1 MKKFLSIV
9 VILSLILGISC
20 QNENTTQDPAS
31 FTLERTEV
39 SASAEGCDV
48 EIGYTIT
55 NHESGA
61 VVLTSCSESWIKNLS
76 TATQGK
82 IKFSVAT
89 NYQKQAREARIEVQ
103 YTAVDA
109 KFEIVVKQE
118 ASTLEAFT
126 FEMVSNSATSLS
138 MKVSPAN
145 ATMPYICRIYTKA
158 HIDAF
163 GLDDDFALI
172 NYDMSAIA
180 DEAKAANQSL
190 LNYLQNIAYL
200 GVSNVEFDDLVPD
213 TDYVVYCYH
222 VNLQSG
228 ETDNNVAYRT
238 IARTEKT
245 ATVNENITMS
255 FEVVG
260 AHVIQTV
267 TTENPETYYYTECW
281 VMNDFKSYFGYDAT
295 PEQIFPHRW
304 NEQVTIKLGMGYQ
317 PNNILADLCKQGTQR
332 IEYNEL
338 KADTEYVFYVFA
350 VNPET
355 AFVASDIVTELVTTE
370 AASTSDVVIDIEI
383 KNVFMTTADIYWTAS
398 DPNAAFRRSVLSKE
412 QYDACGATDAERF
425 KAFEQNGYVADYTPV
440 GSTDLNFTKGEPG
453 KTFVAFAY
461 GVDGDTPNTRIFAK
475 EFTFLS
481 DTPGTSNISMSWST
495 HYNLAEVAAVD
506 AEHWADY
513 ASYENYA
520 LLPITIS
527 GVSDEDQV
535 YYMLDTRPLDW
546 HSKDSQWLSEVAQDK
561 HLKNHYSNCYLKLEY
576 EREYII
582 IAVAKDKNG
591 NFGELFK
598 TELYLYKSDSA
609 DVANYSY
616 VEDK

>member
-1 MKKFLSIV
+1 MKRIFSIIA
-9 VILSLILGISC
+9 ILTLIVSIGC
-20 QNENTTQDPAS
+20 QNENTTDPAS
-31 FTLERTEV
+31 FALEISEV
-39 SASAEGCDV
+39 DASAEGCDV
-48 EIGYTIT
+48 EINYTIT

-82 IKFSVAT
+82 IKFSVAA
-89 NYQKQAREARIEVQ
+89 NYQKQAREARIEVR
-103 YTAVDA
+103 YTAVDS
-109 KFEIVVKQE
+109 KYEIVVRQA
-118 ASTLEAFT
+118 ASTLDPFSYEV
-126 FEMVSNSATSLS
+126 VSKSATSLA
-138 MKVSPAN
+138 VEITPAD
-145 ATMPYICRIYTKA
+145 ATTPYICRTYTKA

-163 GLDDDFALI
+163 GLDDDMTLI
-172 NYDMSAIA
+172 NYDISAIA

-190 LNYLQNIAYL
+190 LNYLQNIAL
-200 GVSNVEFDDLVPD
+200 MGVSTVEFEELVPG
-213 TDYVVYCYH
+213 TEYVVYCYH
-222 VNLQSG
+222 IDLQIG
-228 ETDNNVAYRT
+228 EVTTGEAYRT
-238 IARTEKT
+238 IVRTENA
-245 ATVNENITMS
+245 ATTSENITMS

-260 AHVIQTV
+260 AHVTQTV
-267 TTENPETYYYTECW
+267 TTENAETYYFTECW
-281 VMNDFKSYFGYDAT
+281 AVNDFKSYFGQEAT

-317 PNNILADLCKQGTQR
+317 PYNILADLCKQGTQL

-350 VNPET
+350 VDAQT
-355 AFVASDIVTELVTTE
+355 AFVASDIVTEIVTTE
-370 AASTSDVVIDIEI
+370 SATESGMTIDIEI

-412 QYDACGATDAERF
+412 QYDACGTTDAERF

-475 EFTFLS
+475 EFTFIS
-481 DTPGTSNISMSWST
+481 DTPGTSNIAMAWTT

-513 ASYENYA
+513 TSYDGYA
-520 LLPITIS
+520 LLPISIS
-527 GVSDEDQV
+527 GVSEEDQV

-546 HSKDSQWLSEVAQDK
+546 YNKDSQWLAEVAQDK
-561 HLKNHYSNCYLKLEY
+561 NLKNHYSNCYLKLEY
-576 EREYII
+576 EREYIV
-582 IAVAKDKNG
+582 IAVAKDMNG
-591 NFGELFK
+591 NFGKLFK
-598 TELYLYKSDSA
+598 AELYLYKSDSA

-616 VEDK
+616 IEVK

>member
-1 MKKFLSIV
+1 MKKFFSIV
-9 VILSLILGISC
+9 TILTLILNIGC
-20 QNENTTQDPAS
+20 QNENTTQEPAS
-31 FTLERTEV
+31 FALEKTEV
-39 SASAEGCDV
+39 NVSAESCNIEV
-48 EIGYTIT
+48 NYTIT
-55 NHESGA
+55 NPESGA
-61 VVLTSCSESWIKNLS
+61 VVLTSCNESWIKNLS
-76 TATQGK
+76 TAAVGK
-82 IKFSVAT
+82 IKFSVDA
-89 NYQKQAREARIEVQ
+89 NYQKLSREAHISVE
-103 YTAVDA
+103 YTAVD
-109 KFEIVVKQE
+109 KRFEIVVKQE
-118 ASTLEAFT
+118 ASTHEAFT
-126 FEMVSNSATSLS
+126 FEVVSNSATSLS
-138 MKVSPAN
+138 INVSPAN
-145 ATMPYICRIYTKA
+145 ATMPYICRTYTKA
-158 HIDAF
+158 HIDTF
-163 GLDDDFALI
+163 GLDDDLALI
-172 NYDMSAIA
+172 NYDMSAIS
-180 DEAKAANQSL
+180 DEAKASKQSL
-190 LNYLQNIAYL
+190 LNYLQNIALL
-200 GVSNVEFDDLVPD
+200 GADIVEFNNLVPD
-213 TDYVVYCYH
+213 TEYVVYCYH
-222 VNLQSG
+222 IDLQTGNTSG
-228 ETDNNVAYRT
+228 DVYRKVV
-238 IARTEKT
+238 RTENT
-245 ATVNENITMS
+245 ATLKENITMS

-281 VMNDFKSYFGYDAT
+281 AMNDFKSYFGYDAT

-317 PNNILADLCKQGTQR
+317 PYNIIADLCKQGTQR

-355 AFVASDIVTELVTTE
+355 AFVGSDIVTEIVTTDP
-370 AASTSDVVIDIEI
+370 AAVSGMTIDIEI
-383 KNVFMTTADIYWTAS
+383 KNIFMTTADIYWTAS

-412 QYDACGATDAERF
+412 LYDACGSTDAERF
-425 KAFEQNGYVADYTPV
+425 MAFEANGYVADYTPV

-453 KTFVAFAY
+453 KRFVAFAY

-506 AEHWADY
+506 TEHWADY
-513 ASYENYA
+513 ASYESYA
-520 LLPITIS
+520 LLPISIS
-527 GVSDEDQV
+527 GVGEGDQV

-591 NFGELFK
+591 NFGKLFK
-598 TELYLYKSDSA
+598 AELYLYKSDSA

-616 VEDK
+616 IEVK